1 VGGEQSRV
9 PSFEQIVGSLD
20 YPMFVVSAMSAGAVA
35 ACLVGFTT
43 QCSIDPPRFVV
54 FLSKKNH
61 TYEVARQA
69 ETLVVHRVRHDQE
82 ALAEH
87 FGARSD
93 KDDPGKL
100 GQWPWHPGPDGI
112 PVIDDCDWFA
122 GHVID
127 RNDAGDHVGFVLA
140 PFAGECRRD
149 DQLGFQDVRGIDPG
163 QPA

>member
-1 VGGEQSRV
+1 VGDRSNV
-9 PSFEQIVGSLD
+9 PSFDQIVGTLD
-20 YPMFVVSAMSAGAVA
+20 YPMFVVSAMSANEVA

-43 QCSIDPPRFVV
+43 QCSIDPPRFAVC
-54 FLSKKNH
+54 LSKKNH

-69 ETLVVHRVRHDQE
+69 EALVVHRVREDQH

-87 FGARSD
+87 FGGRSD

-100 GQWPWHPGPDGI
+100 GQWPWHAGPDGI

-127 RNDAGDHVGFVLA
+127 RLDTGDHVEFVLV
-140 PFAGECRRD
+140 PFTGECRSD